1 MTGAEL
7 LDVAMCRLRL
17 PVPMAKLQ
25 VIHQIANALADQKT
39 SQPTWHALLRWLRA
53 LRLESEVL
61 EALAIVV
68 LARGSAVLSSADL
81 RAAIEAP
88 SVLSDVFIAHAFK
101 TPVLVHSWLK
111 AHSGEVPRFYQ
122 QPELTEKLE
131 SGEFVPPI
139 LFHRLQSLER
149 RSRKPFVAQWTY
161 EFERLTERSDCKYDG
176 HFGFFLPHDDRSEA
190 GQFVARRGQLARSA
204 FLRTLALAGDQ
215 WGMPIPEVQAIAMF
229 ASPTDLSLL
238 PMLPGE
244 APQWAKS
251 LHDASPASPDEAAG
265 LAASV
270 MRGVH
275 ENQSGTLLH
284 LNLPL
289 HSDSRYHGELEIVSI
304 LASDEAVDTE
314 EVLRVHDSLPGKMS
328 VPRSDDLTLRVDPL
342 EPEAAL
348 PTKAGGLLRPVLL
361 PIVGGSVGYLQ
372 ADLVARMPRL
382 PAHHSETPLIV
393 TPRKGGA
400 DVLLSGT
407 KVGELRHW
415 NWRWRPTHPKG
426 MGSPTGAGLILDR
439 DVAERLLHVSGLRL
453 VHVWR
458 AQVLRR
464 ETDYKDWVEEAWQG
478 SVPGRRLGSASKPM
492 ARTE

>member
-25 VIHQIANALADQKT
+25 VIHQVANALTDEKT
-39 SQPTWHALLRWLRA
+39 SQPTWQALLRWLRA

-68 LARGSAVLSSADL
+68 MARGSAVLSSADL
-81 RAAIEAP
+81 RAAIDAP
-88 SVLSDVFIAHAFK
+88 SVLSDLFIGHAFK

-122 QPELTEKLE
+122 QQELTEELA
-131 SGEFVPPI
+131 SGVFVPPVLI
-139 LFHRLQSLER
+139 HRLQSLER
-149 RSRKPFVAQWTY
+149 RSHKPFVAQWTY
-161 EFERLTERSDCKYDG
+161 EFERLIERGDSNDDG

-190 GQFVARRGQLARSA
+190 GQFIARRGQLARSA
-204 FLRTLALAGDQ
+204 FLRTLALAGDV
-215 WGMPIPEVQAIAMF
+215 WDMPIHEVQATAIF

-244 APQWAKS
+244 VPQWAKS
-251 LHDASPASPDEAAG
+251 IHDASPGSADEVAG

-270 MRGVH
+270 MREVH
-275 ENQSGTLLH
+275 EHQNGALLH

-289 HSDSRYHGELEIVSI
+289 HSGSLYHGELEIVSI

-314 EVLRVHDSLPGKMS
+314 EVLRVHDFLPGRMF
-328 VPRSDDLTLRVDPL
+328 VPRADDLTLRVDPL
-342 EPEAAL
+342 EPEAAF

-361 PIVGGSVGYLQ
+361 PMVSDSVGYLQ

-382 PAHHSETPLIV
+382 PAHHSENPLIV

-407 KVGELRHW
+407 TVGELRHW
-415 NWRWRPTHPKG
+415 SWKWRPTYPKC
-426 MGSPTGAGLILDR
+426 MGSRTGVGLILDR
-439 DVAERLLHVSGLRL
+439 DVAERLVHVGGMRL
-453 VHVWR
+453 VQVWR
-458 AQVLRR
+458 AQIQRR
-464 ETDYKDWVEEAWQG
+464 DADYKDWIEEAWQG
-478 SVPGRRLGSASKPM
+478 AVPGLWLGSASRPII
-492 ARTE
+492 T